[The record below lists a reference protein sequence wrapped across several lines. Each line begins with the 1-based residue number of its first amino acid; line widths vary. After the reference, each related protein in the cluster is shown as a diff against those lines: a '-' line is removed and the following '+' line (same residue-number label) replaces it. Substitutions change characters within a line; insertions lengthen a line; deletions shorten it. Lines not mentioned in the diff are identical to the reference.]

1 MDSELAWWKY
11 NIKNSFQNL
20 VISNPDITIFTD
32 ANETGWGITD
42 EYKSSAGQCA
52 EHERT
57 HINVLELTA
66 AFTEIHTCCHKRSYK
81 HIRVMSDSS
90 TAIGYINNK
99 IGIKSKKC
107 NELAK
112 EI

>member
-1 MDSELAWWKY
+1 
-11 NIKNSFQNL
+11 
-20 VISNPDITIFTD
+20 
-32 ANETGWGITD
+32 
-42 EYKSSAGQCA
+42 
-52 EHERT
+52 
-57 HINVLELTA
+57 
-66 AFTEIHTCCHKRSYK
+66 
-81 HIRVMSDSS
+81 MSDSS